1 MVSGQRQSIQSA
13 QLIKQDADQIV
24 DSIVADDIGK
34 LPDRS
39 VTETLQRV
47 PGVTIERFM
56 DIGDPEHF
64 SAEGSGVAVRGMKH
78 VRSELNGR
86 DTFSASGGRSL
97 SFEDVPA
104 ELMAGVD
111 VYKNPSAD
119 MVEGGI
125 DGTVD
130 LRTRMPFD
138 AEGQVVSGSVSLNY
152 GDFIEETDP
161 SASILYS
168 NRWDTNAGE
177 FCQPRTYAI

>member
-1 MVSGQRQSIQSA
+1 
-13 QLIKQDADQIV
+13 
-24 DSIVADDIGK
+24 
-34 LPDRS
+34 
-39 VTETLQRV
+39 
-47 PGVTIERFM
+47 
-56 DIGDPEHF
+56 
-64 SAEGSGVAVRGMKH
+64 MKH
-78 VRSELNGR
+78 VSSELNGR

-125 DGTVD
+125 GGTVD

-168 NRWDTNAGE
+168 NRWEDRKSTRLNSSHAAIS
-177 FCQPRTYAI
+177 YAVF

>member
-1 MVSGQRQSIQSA
+1 
-13 QLIKQDADQIV
+13 
-24 DSIVADDIGK
+24 
-34 LPDRS
+34 
-39 VTETLQRV
+39 
-47 PGVTIERFM
+47 
-56 DIGDPEHF
+56 
-64 SAEGSGVAVRGMKH
+64 MKH
-78 VRSELNGR
+78 VSSELNGR

-125 DGTVD
+125 GGTVD

-138 AEGQVVSGSVSLNY
+138 AEGQVVFGSVSLNY
-152 GDFIEETDP
+152 GDFFEENDQ

-168 NRWDTNAGE
+168 NRCDTNACE
-177 FCQPRTYAI
+177 CVFYINYSIY